1 MKGAYTGVPH
11 VKLILAMDDFI
22 NRTAD
27 PEANQYLIHFT
38 AKWLEN
44 RTVRFEK
51 TEITMECGLVQG
63 SPVSPPIF
71 VIFLCYESDSTNS
84 IIMKFADDVSLV
96 SWSPT
101 PKDLFRE
108 VKTEVKNFEDWLA
121 EREMVFEPTKSKFM
135 LFGRTIATAKK
146 HFGELGIEL
155 VDGLRL
161 LGLWVE
167 ASLCFRQHVD
177 NVVNKLRKRVNALQ
191 GGPIDKR
198 ISVSCIRE
206 FSLIRAD
213 FLRFLAVFCEIL
225 AHGVENRL

>member
-1 MKGAYTGVPH
+1 
-11 VKLILAMDDFI
+11 
-22 NRTAD
+22 
-27 PEANQYLIHFT
+27 
-38 AKWLEN
+38 
-44 RTVRFEK
+44 
-51 TEITMECGLVQG
+51 MECGLVQG
-63 SPVSPPIF
+63 SPVSPPII

-121 EREMVFEPTKSKFM
+121 EREMIFEPTKSKFM

-177 NVVNKLRKRVNALQ
+177 KVFNKLRKRVNALRLFEKI
-191 GGPIDKR
+191 GLSIDHA
-198 ISVSCIRE
+198 
-206 FSLIRAD
+206 L
-213 FLRFLAVFCEIL
+213 
-225 AHGVENRL
+225 